1 MFNLKEKTALVTGG
15 SRGIG
20 RAVAVELA
28 KLGANV
34 AINFSSNNKAAAE
47 VALEVIALGRKAVTY
62 QADIA
67 SSMQVKEMVEAV
79 VADFGG
85 IDILINNAG
94 VTRDGLLLQMS
105 EENWDL
111 VLNTNLK
118 GAFNCLQAV
127 SKYMIKQRHGV
138 IVNISSI
145 IGITGNPGQINYAAA
160 KAGLLGLT
168 KTAAKE
174 LAKRNI
180 RVNAVAPGF
189 IVSDMTAKLP
199 EKLKE
204 AVKQNVPLGRLGQ
217 PEEVAKLVVFLASD
231 AASYITGQTVV
242 IDGGLS

>member
-20 RAVAVELA
+20 RAVAIELA

-47 VALEVIALGRKAVTY
+47 AALEVIALGRKAVTY
-62 QADIA
+62 QADVA
-67 SSMQVKEMVEAV
+67 NNVQVKEMVEAV
-79 VADFGG
+79 VADFGTV
-85 IDILINNAG
+85 DILINNAG
-94 VTRDGLLLQMS
+94 ITRDGLLVQMP
-105 EENWDL
+105 EENWDM

-127 SKYMIKQRHGV
+127 SKYMIKQRRGV
-138 IVNISSI
+138 IINVSSI
-145 IGITGNPGQINYAAA
+145 IGLTGNPGQINYAAA
-160 KAGLLGLT
+160 KAGLIGLT

-199 EKLKE
+199 ESLKE
-204 AVKQNVPLGRLGQ
+204 TVKQNVPLGRLGQ
-217 PEEVAKLVVFLASD
+217 PEEVAKLVAFLASD

>member
-1 MFNLKEKTALVTGG
+1 LFNLKEKTALVTGG

-20 RAVAVELA
+20 RAVAIELA

-47 VALEVIALGRKAVTY
+47 VALEVIALGQKAVTY
-62 QADIA
+62 QADVA
-67 SSMQVKEMVEAV
+67 NSAEVKEMIAAV
-79 VADFGG
+79 VADFGSL
-85 IDILINNAG
+85 DILVNNAG
-94 VTRDGLLLQMS
+94 ITRDGLILQMP

-118 GAFNCLQAV
+118 GAFNCLQAA
-127 SKYMIKQRHGV
+127 SRYMIKQRRGV
-138 IVNISSI
+138 IINVSSI
-145 IGITGNPGQINYAAA
+145 IGLTGNPGQVNYAAA
-160 KAGLLGLT
+160 KAGLIGLT

-199 EKLKE
+199 ENLKE

-217 PEEVAKLVVFLASD
+217 PEEVAKLVAFLASD

>member
-1 MFNLKEKTALVTGG
+1 LFNLKEKTALVTGG

-20 RAVAVELA
+20 RAVAIELA

-34 AINFSSNNKAAAE
+34 AINFSSNNKD
-47 VALEVIALGRKAVTY
+47 
-62 QADIA
+62 QADVA
-67 SSMQVKEMVEAV
+67 NSAEVKEMIAAV
-79 VADFGG
+79 VADFGSL
-85 IDILINNAG
+85 DILVNNAG
-94 VTRDGLLLQMS
+94 ITRDGLILQMP

-118 GAFNCLQAV
+118 GAFNCLQAA
-127 SKYMIKQRHGV
+127 SRYMIKQRRGV
-138 IVNISSI
+138 IINVSSI
-145 IGITGNPGQINYAAA
+145 IGLTGNPGQVNYAAA
-160 KAGLLGLT
+160 KAGLIGLT

-199 EKLKE
+199 ENLKE

-217 PEEVAKLVVFLASD
+217 PEEVAKLVAFLASD

>member
-1 MFNLKEKTALVTGG
+1 LFNLKEKTALVTGG

-20 RAVAVELA
+20 RAVAIELA

-62 QADIA
+62 QADVA
-67 SSMQVKEMVEAV
+67 NSAEVKEMIAAV

-85 IDILINNAG
+85 LYILVNNAG
-94 VTRDGLLLQMS
+94 ITRDGLILQMP

-118 GAFNCLQAV
+118 GAFNCLQAA
-127 SKYMIKQRHGV
+127 SRYMIKQRRGV
-138 IVNISSI
+138 IINISSI
-145 IGITGNPGQINYAAA
+145 IGLTGNPGQVNYAAA
-160 KAGLLGLT
+160 KAGLIGLT

-199 EKLKE
+199 ENLKE

-217 PEEVAKLVVFLASD
+217 PEEVAKLVAFLASD